1 MSDGPGGD
9 WALERPTGAVEELHA
24 PVGPI
29 SGRVVIV
36 NEVEAPTL
44 VLGSSQA
51 GVEVAPGLDVV
62 RRSSGGGPDGTGPMG
77 RPCLL
82 CRDRSG

>member
-1 MSDGPGGD
+1 M
-9 WALERPTGAVEELHA
+9 
-24 PVGPI
+24 
-29 SGRVVIV
+29 VIV

-62 RRSSGGGPDGTGPMG
+62 RRSSGGGAVLLRPDGVLWVDVLMP
-77 RPCLL
+77 
-82 CRDRSG
+82 

>member
-51 GVEVAPGLDVV
+51 GVEVAPV
-62 RRSSGGGPDGTGPMG
+62 STWSDGVPVAG
-77 RPCLL
+77 RC
-82 CRDRSG
+82 C